1 MIIDVIMPKMGESV
15 TEGTILEWR
24 KSVGDKIE
32 LDEILLEIGT
42 DKVDSEIPSSASG
55 IIVEILAKPND
66 VKEVGEVIA
75 KINTNIDSTNEIEMT
90 LNKESQDNDVEI
102 PENTKT
108 FKSSDDKSLKSS
120 LGSNNKKFYTP
131 VVMKIAA
138 ERELP
143 LNELELIPGTGRGGR
158 VTKKDI
164 LHYCESRDLQSTKIE
179 SSSISKNIPKVT
191 KEILSSQTKSIIE
204 PTSSGSTEEMGHMR
218 KMIAENMRQSL
229 DTSAHVYVMT
239 DIDVTRI
246 VDFVKQKSSNFLDRE
261 GFKLTYTPFII
272 YAVVKSLHDFPEMN
286 STLLGTS
293 ITYNNNINIG
303 IAVSLDDGLM
313 VPTIFNCEEKNFLG
327 LCRSVNKIVDK
338 TRKKQISID
347 ELKGSTFTISN
358 FGVFG
363 VTVGTP
369 IINQPNVGILGVGA
383 VKKKPVVIESD
394 LDDSIAIRSI
404 MAISL
409 GFDHRL
415 IDGSGGAQFIQQL
428 KFYLETIDLEKIL

>member
-1 MIIDVIMPKMGESV
+1 MIIDVVMPKMGESV

-24 KSVGDKIE
+24 KSVGDTIE

-55 IIVEILAKPND
+55 VLVEILANPND
-66 VKEVGEVIA
+66 VKDVGEVIA
-75 KINTNIDSTNEIEMT
+75 KINTNVDSTDELKMSIKKDQGDTQVETSNPRPVSINE
-90 LNKESQDNDVEI
+90 
-102 PENTKT
+102 
-108 FKSSDDKSLKSS
+108 SLKPSS
-120 LGSNNKKFYTP
+120 GSSNKNFFTP
-131 VVMKIAA
+131 IVMKIAA
-138 ERELP
+138 DKGLP
-143 LNELELIPGTGRGGR
+143 INELELISGTGRGGR

-164 LHYCESRDLQSTKIE
+164 LNYCKSRDFQSNKDPLPSQPQPIIK
-179 SSSISKNIPKVT
+179 SSHT
-191 KEILSSQTKSIIE
+191 
-204 PTSSGSTEEMGHMR
+204 GRTEEMHHMR
-218 KMIAENMRQSL
+218 KMIADNMRQSI

-239 DIDVTRI
+239 DIDVTQI
-246 VDFVKQKSSNFLDRE
+246 VDYVKQRGNPFLDKE

-272 YAVVKSLHDFPEMN
+272 YSVVKSLHDFPEMN
-286 STLLGTS
+286 STLSGTS
-293 ITYNNNINIG
+293 ITYHNNINIG
-303 IAVSLDDGLM
+303 IAVSLDNGLM

-327 LCRSVNKIVDK
+327 LCRSVNSIVDK
-338 TRKKQISID
+338 TRKKQISTD

-383 VKKKPVVIESD
+383 IKKKPIVIESD

-404 MAISL
+404 MSISL

-415 IDGSGGAQFIQQL
+415 IDGSGGAQFIQRI